1 MNATV
6 SMESILNLLQSFSDD
21 NKKWLA
27 DKLYEQIGHGKKE
40 KELVFPH
47 IPKDYKLSRETLRM
61 VEDRLPVE
69 IDVETEEKRMW
80 EDWAK

>member
-47 IPKDYKLSRETLRM
+47 RAKGKTVSPEVERLSIGKLPEGFDFERET
-61 VEDRLPVE
+61 D
-69 IDVETEEKRMW
+69 KMW
-80 EDWAK
+80 EEWAK